1 MDSNGTGCGDFR
13 GLANR
18 LDHVEALGVTC
29 LWLLPFYASPNRDNG
44 YDVSDYYGV
53 DPRFGSGGEFVAF
66 THAAANRGLRVIVDL
81 VVNHT
86 SIDHPWF
93 QAARSDP
100 QSPFRDWYVWSKNKP
115 ENADEGV
122 VFPGMEES
130 TWTYD
135 EVAGEWYFHRFFK
148 HQADLNIANPAVKEE
163 IAKIMG
169 FWLQLGVSGFRVDA
183 LQYLIEYKGI
193 AEHEKPEQDPHHY
206 LTEMR
211 SFLAWRKAQAILLG
225 EADIPM
231 DEVDDYFGLGDRIHM
246 IFNFMLNQNL
256 FLALARGDAGP
267 IRRVL
272 DAMPPIPKTA
282 QWANFLR
289 NHDELNLAR
298 LSDEE
303 RQEVF
308 DAFAPDP
315 SMRIFERGIRRRLA
329 PMLGDERRLKM
340 AYSLMFALPG
350 TPVLWYGEEI
360 GMGEDL
366 SLKGRDPVRTPM
378 QWSDEPN
385 AGFSTAPPDRLPRPI
400 VTGGDFGYEKVNV
413 ASQRDRP
420 GSVMEHLERLIRT
433 RRACPEVGWG
443 EWQIVEAGD
452 PGVLAM
458 RYEWR
463 EETVVVVHNVTGRRT
478 SAKLQLKDG
487 PRRLKPLFCDTDD
500 DRTPRDAGAAVELEP
515 FGFRWFRGNA
525 ERR

>member
-1 MDSNGTGCGDFR
+1 
-13 GLANR
+13 
-18 LDHVEALGVTC
+18 
-29 LWLLPFYASPNRDNG
+29 
-44 YDVSDYYGV
+44 
-53 DPRFGSGGEFVAF
+53 
-66 THAAANRGLRVIVDL
+66 
-81 VVNHT
+81 
-86 SIDHPWF
+86 
-93 QAARSDP
+93 
-100 QSPFRDWYVWSKNKP
+100 
-115 ENADEGV
+115 
-122 VFPGMEES
+122 
-130 TWTYD
+130 
-135 EVAGEWYFHRFFK
+135 
-148 HQADLNIANPAVKEE
+148 
-163 IAKIMG
+163 
-169 FWLQLGVSGFRVDA
+169 
-183 LQYLIEYKGI
+183 
-193 AEHEKPEQDPHHY
+193 
-206 LTEMR
+206 
-211 SFLAWRKAQAILLG
+211 
-225 EADIPM
+225 
-231 DEVDDYFGLGDRIHM
+231 
-246 IFNFMLNQNL
+246 MLNQNL

-272 DAMPPIPKTA
+272 EAMPPIPKTA